1 MSKRACTVAGV
12 SIHVQPSAL
21 GMLVGYPICGL
32 AAYVTHLTAAELG
45 VVHLSELDP
54 LWFVVLFAGG
64 YFALQ
69 FIHELGHVL
78 AFRTCGLRWTS
89 FAIAG
94 SRLSVGATG
103 NRTWAA
109 QLLISPAGP
118 MIQAAAGGALLLAHD
133 HWSHAWMLGAV
144 GCLEGMANLLLPLG
158 RNSDAVK
165 TYRSLWA
172 VIRGR
177 ARDLV

>member
-21 GMLVGYPICGL
+21 GMLVGCPIFGL
-32 AAYVTHLTAAELG
+32 AAYFTHLTAAELG

-54 LWFVVLFAGG
+54 WAFVVLFAGG

-69 FIHELGHVL
+69 LGHVF

-118 MIQAAAGGALLLAHD
+118 MLQAAAGGALLLAHD

-144 GCLEGMANLLLPLG
+144 GCLEGTVNLLLPLG

-165 TYRSLWA
+165 AYRSLWA

-177 ARDLV
+177 ARELV